1 MIKLL
6 ILDDHPVVLEGTKTL
21 FTDVKEIEIETA
33 NTYQE
38 IIPKIKERFYDLYL
52 LDINLPGNNGV
63 EIAEEIRK
71 LDPESRIILY
81 TGYDIKDYYHLLL
94 NYNID
99 GIVHKTASKE
109 QLLRVIFSALND
121 EITVPND
128 FISFMKRYMDQNNE
142 SSVGNINEKELQILK
157 FISQGYTNK
166 AIACELEVTQRT
178 IEKYISKIFTKL
190 DADSR
195 VEAVMKAQ
203 ELKIL

>member
-21 FTDVKEIEIETA
+21 FNEVKEIEVETA
-33 NTYQE
+33 ITYRE
-38 IIPKIKERFYDLYL
+38 IIPKVKERFYDLYL
-52 LDINLPGNNGV
+52 LDINLPESNGV

-71 LDPESRIILY
+71 SDPESRIILY

-121 EITVPND
+121 ELTVPND
-128 FISFMKRYMDQNNE
+128 FISYVKRLMNPEN
-142 SSVGNINEKELQILK
+142 SSSIGDINEKEVKILNL
-157 FISQGYTNK
+157 IAQGYTNR
-166 AIACELEVTQRT
+166 AIASELQVTQRT
-178 IEKYISKIFTKL
+178 IEKYITKIFSKL
-190 DADSR
+190 DVESR

-203 ELKIL
+203 ELNFL

>member
-6 ILDDHPVVLEGTKTL
+6 ILDDHLVVLEGTKTL

-81 TGYDIKDYYHLLL
+81 TGYDIKGYSYNRLLYWEKWKYKHLL
-94 NYNID
+94 
-99 GIVHKTASKE
+99 
-109 QLLRVIFSALND
+109 
-121 EITVPND
+121 
-128 FISFMKRYMDQNNE
+128 
-142 SSVGNINEKELQILK
+142 
-157 FISQGYTNK
+157 
-166 AIACELEVTQRT
+166 
-178 IEKYISKIFTKL
+178 
-190 DADSR
+190 
-195 VEAVMKAQ
+195 
-203 ELKIL
+203 

>member
-1 MIKLL
+1 M
-6 ILDDHPVVLEGTKTL
+6 DDHPVVLEGTKTL
-21 FTDVKEIEIETA
+21 FNEVKEIEVETA
-33 NTYQE
+33 ITYRE
-38 IIPKIKERFYDLYL
+38 IIPKVKERFYDLYL
-52 LDINLPGNNGV
+52 LDINLPESNGV

-71 LDPESRIILY
+71 SDPESRIILY

>member
-6 ILDDHPVVLEGTKTL
+6 ILDDHLVVLEGTKTL

>member
-1 MIKLL
+1 
-6 ILDDHPVVLEGTKTL
+6 LDDHLVVLEGTKTL

-71 LDPESRIILY
+71 LDPESRIIVY

>member
-1 MIKLL
+1 M
-6 ILDDHPVVLEGTKTL
+6 DDHPVVLEGTKTL